1 MARGMNALLYVGAI
15 LGGCLGTLLLF
26 DALVS
31 RTGQGAI
38 VGIGAAVVPYVMAR
52 AWAGMR
58 ALDGEIPRSRVGD
71 RRP

>member
-1 MARGMNALLYVGAI
+1 MARGMNAVLYVGAI
-15 LGGCLGTLLLF
+15 LGGCVGILLLF
-26 DALVS
+26 DALIS

-38 VGIGAAVVPYVMAR
+38 VGIGAAVVPYVMGR

-58 ALDGEIPRSRVGD
+58 ALDGEIRGRVGD

>member
-1 MARGMNALLYVGAI
+1 MQI
-15 LGGCLGTLLLF
+15 LRMRLLLF

-31 RTGQGAI
+31 RTGQGAL

-58 ALDGEIPRSRVGD
+58 SLGGEVPRARVGD
-71 RRP
+71 RKP

>member
-1 MARGMNALLYVGAI
+1 MARGINALLYVGAI
-15 LGGCLGTLLLF
+15 IGGCLGMLLLF

-52 AWAGMR
+52 AWNGMR
-58 ALDGEIPRSRVGD
+58 TLDGEVSRGRVGD
-71 RRP
+71 RKA